1 VTQSQSQQ
9 RFTCAGCG
17 ADMAFDPAS
26 GGLKCPYCGS
36 KEAVPQDSSARPVQE
51 NLLDD
56 YLHAGPERLAQLSQ
70 SAVQV
75 TCSSCGATTT
85 FEPSEVAGFCA
96 FCGGKI
102 VAQPV
107 AADPLIAPEAVLP
120 FKLPKKQAAHQIQS
134 WLGSRWFAPSALK
147 NMARQESIQG
157 VYLPFW
163 TYDSRTVSDYT
174 GQRGEHYWETEYYTE
189 QDDNGNTVQRSRQV
203 QRTRWWPAQGQVA
216 RDFDDVTI
224 PASKSVETMNLHE
237 LSPWDL
243 ENLAPYAPAY
253 LSGFKAQR
261 YQVELGDGF
270 EQARGIMAGVIQGDV
285 RSDIGGDEQI
295 VDSVQTRHFDV
306 TFKHILLPIWIAAY
320 RFNEK
325 VYQVV
330 VNARTGEVQGER
342 PYSLWKIAGLVLLV
356 LALIALF
363 VYFQGSGNHS
373 PARGSE

>member
-1 VTQSQSQQ
+1 
-9 RFTCAGCG
+9 
-17 ADMAFDPAS
+17 MAFDPAS
-26 GGLKCPYCGS
+26 GALKCPYCGS
-36 KEAVPQDSSARPVQE
+36 KEAVPQDDTARPVQE
-51 NLLDD
+51 NPLDD

-75 TCSSCGATTT
+75 TCGSCGATTT
-85 FEPSEVAGFCA
+85 FEPTEVAGFCA

-102 VAQPV
+102 VAQPT

-120 FKLPKKQAAHQIQS
+120 FRLPKKQAVGQIKG
-134 WLGSRWFAPSALK
+134 WLGSRWFAPNALK
-147 NMARQESIQG
+147 DMARQESIQG

-163 TYDSRTVSDYT
+163 TYDSRTVSGYT
-174 GQRGEHYWETEYYTE
+174 GQRGEHYYETEFYTE
-189 QDDNGNTVQRSRQV
+189 QDDQGNTVQRSRQV

-216 RDFDDVTI
+216 RDFDDITI
-224 PASKSVETMNLHE
+224 SASKSVEAVNLHE
-237 LSPWDL
+237 LAPWDL

-270 EQARGIMAGVIQGDV
+270 ESARGIMAGVIEGDV

-295 VDSVQTRHFDV
+295 IDHIQTRHYEV

-342 PYSLWKIAGLVLLV
+342 PYSVWKIVGLVLLV
-356 LALIALF
+356 LGILALI
-363 VYFQGSGNHS
+363 YFWQASGNRM
-373 PARGSE
+373 PARGSQ